1 MRASLDRLALRRLA
15 PQPVGLTAGRCCQ
28 VWADK
33 ARRRA
38 LVTCRER
45 GDEQG
50 WGGGSSSAPD
60 GDEEVI
66 AVTRG
71 AKEEAQQLGN
81 KIKEPQPGRDAH
93 ETSDDKSQSG
103 PLDGPISELT
113 SALLARLHET
123 SPPSI
128 ELHAS
133 ECLGARLA
141 ARFLD
146 LTTEQLYE
154 QNGKSLSGLTVYRVL
169 GAITSGVA
177 RHAAD
182 APRAELVIG
191 LHIDEYQIYK
201 DAANLTSHDFVKEML
216 SEVTNFVKDVKL
228 HEQLGAKVSFIP
240 VVTGTPYRGLD
251 ILWTEWL
258 EPVELAVP
266 SLDHEEALNM
276 AVDIFARHP
285 AFADKLVEVRE
296 ELALSS
302 EAEQVLMA
310 SGYRP
315 RLVEVLVGNAR
326 DQAADDLEFLDIHE
340 ALRVVNWQSAADA
353 LRTSIPKPRR
363 PTGATRVA
371 RAALLQVPVRFALE
385 PDSPLSSVEK
395 DVEYAESRG
404 EIELVDV
411 KDLQLIP
418 ALKSPDDY
426 RVVRLP
432 FLQLL
437 MWGGKGIL
445 PHAVYEVGRFRWADA
460 QQELYVAH
468 LLAARLAHWTDEIKS
483 QAQVVSVPL
492 GDLFPG
498 ALGSV
503 AARGIRCVPGGR
515 CEVYHEPNKRLFLV
529 NKQSRPEKQLNVFAR
544 RYKTDQYTDHL
555 MTDGVIVTGKCSFL
569 FDCRLSVLLAGTGDA
584 KVHLFLQAKQSH
596 VGKTMSTGFFKDFM
610 TEGRAVTKK
619 WAAGGDRVIFVVIS
633 NRPLTRGVKK
643 CIRSGRFFQLYPDLL
658 LVSKNE
664 ISRLLPP
671 DLLLRVA

>member
-1 MRASLDRLALRRLA
+1 MVEAGRPAGCLTARRGGPANHRPLACAFSCGNLCFSVRGPKRASLDRLALRRLA

-113 SALLARLHET
+113 SA
-123 SPPSI
+123 
-128 ELHAS
+128 
-133 ECLGARLA
+133 
-141 ARFLD
+141 
-146 LTTEQLYE
+146 
-154 QNGKSLSGLTVYRVL
+154 
-169 GAITSGVA
+169 
-177 RHAAD
+177 
-182 APRAELVIG
+182 
-191 LHIDEYQIYK
+191 IYK

-251 ILWTEWL
+251 IVWTEWL

-411 KDLQLIP
+411 KDLQLI
-418 ALKSPDDY
+418 LLSN
-426 RVVRLP
+426 RLTT
-432 FLQLL
+432 
-437 MWGGKGIL
+437 I
-445 PHAVYEVGRFRWADA
+445 A
-460 QQELYVAH
+460 
-468 LLAARLAHWTDEIKS
+468 
-483 QAQVVSVPL
+483 
-492 GDLFPG
+492 
-498 ALGSV
+498 
-503 AARGIRCVPGGR
+503 
-515 CEVYHEPNKRLFLV
+515 
-529 NKQSRPEKQLNVFAR
+529 PEKQLNVFAR